1 MPYSA
6 SETSAIAALADRI
19 ARDLQSG
26 AIAPGLWLKQIDL
39 ETRYQAS
46 RPAIRRALDQLV
58 QNRLV
63 RHIPNRGYY
72 AFEPDDQTTAE
83 ITAIRIVLETATA
96 EPIIAHANS
105 SDIAALDHHAKQFEA
120 LIHTG
125 TLMELSDANLAFHR
139 TLHALCGNAELVKL
153 IQSLHQRTSA
163 APVGQWHT
171 IAHIEASAAEHH
183 AMVAAIA
190 HRDVAQLR
198 ETITRHIL
206 QAERKMPSKL
216 QSP

>member
-105 SDIAALDHHAKQFEA
+105 RACRQLSKMAEA
-120 LIHTG
+120 
-125 TLMELSDANLAFHR
+125 
-139 TLHALCGNAELVKL
+139 
-153 IQSLHQRTSA
+153 
-163 APVGQWHT
+163 
-171 IAHIEASAAEHH
+171 
-183 AMVAAIA
+183 
-190 HRDVAQLR
+190 
-198 ETITRHIL
+198 TR
-206 QAERKMPSKL
+206 
-216 QSP
+216 